1 MFLLHEALS
10 IRAATASRRIGDRRK
25 WSLSFCYPEETSGLG
40 HREHSW
46 LSLGEHVTMM
56 RSPLPET
63 LFPFGK
69 CPQQQL
75 LPKSMPAEL
84 QTLGKPPNKVSLHAP
99 LFHGGPLLPMETPLF
114 SIWSTFALENLFQQ
128 GFFTTETSL
137 FNENSL
143 FFQRGLINKTP
154 KKTR

>member
-1 MFLLHEALS
+1 M
-10 IRAATASRRIGDRRK
+10 
-25 WSLSFCYPEETSGLG
+25 SFCYPEETSGLG

-99 LFHGGPLLPMETPLF
+99 LFHGGPPP
-114 SIWSTFALENLFQQ
+114 SN
-128 GFFTTETSL
+128 GDPSL
-137 FNENSL
+137 FNEEHFCIGESFPTGILYNRDQS
-143 FFQRGLINKTP
+143 FQ
-154 KKTR
+154 